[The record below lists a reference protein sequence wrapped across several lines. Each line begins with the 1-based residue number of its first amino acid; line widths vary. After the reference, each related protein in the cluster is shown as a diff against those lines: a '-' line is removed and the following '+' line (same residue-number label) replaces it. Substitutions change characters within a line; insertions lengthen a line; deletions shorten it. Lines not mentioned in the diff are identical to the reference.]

1 MALSLLHNPRNRH
14 DYVSDRHDWMVRL
27 VPRRILVAVSALLF
41 TCIAFTVATGTIWDR
56 HTDMERITTP
66 VFCVIFLIILL
77 ASIRLPDQHLH
88 LVTTALKV
96 AGGAILLAGIVDG
109 LALFDPTAEEAEN
122 HLIFYVCWLPVY
134 HAAIFYVS
142 TRERALRWSLR
153 FLAIFTLTV
162 LVLSYVGPL
171 PLHHDNVVILYF
183 ALFPQLAGILIVHF
197 ISVFREDLATE
208 RTRIRVL
215 QDTASALQQESENAE
230 RARQQ
235 AEASDRAKS
244 IFLANMGHELRTPLN
259 AILGFSQMM
268 ESGVRGPL
276 NETYQAYSGD
286 IRTSAEHLLSQIN
299 SILEVSRIDLGADTM
314 REEAVDVN
322 QLIVSC
328 IRLVQQRAVENEVS
342 IEWDAGSAPLAVRA
356 DADKLKQVITNI
368 LTNAVKFNHP
378 GGTVSIAAEVEA
390 EGGIIIQVRDTGIG
404 MTEAETVEALE
415 LFHQSDNGFIR
426 RYEGVGLGLS
436 IARSLVELHDG
447 SIAIE
452 STPGDGTTVKI
463 TLPSSRHI
471 GGTTDDSGVTDT
483 AAPTICAKTG

>member
-1 MALSLLHNPRNRH
+1 MAISLLHQPRNRH

-27 VPRRILVAVSALLF
+27 VPRRILVTVAAVLF

-66 VFCVIFLIILL
+66 VFCGIFLVILL

-88 LVTTALKV
+88 LVTTAMKV
-96 AGGAILLAGIVDG
+96 AGGAMLLAGIVDG
-109 LALFDPTAEEAEN
+109 LALFDPTAEGAEN

-134 HAAIFYVS
+134 HAAIFYIS

-153 FLAIFTLTV
+153 FLAIFTLILV
-162 LVLSYVGPL
+162 VLSYVGPL
-171 PLHHDNVVILYF
+171 PMHHDNVVILYF
-183 ALFPQLAGILIVHF
+183 SLFPQLAGILIVHF

-208 RTRIRVL
+208 PTRIGVL
-215 QDTASALQQESENAE
+215 QDTASALQQESENGE

-268 ESGVRGPL
+268 ESGVLGPL
-276 NETYQAYSGD
+276 NETYQAYSAD

-299 SILEVSRIDLGADTM
+299 SILEVSRIDLGADSM
-314 REEAVDVN
+314 REEPVDVN
-322 QLIVSC
+322 ALIVSC
-328 IRLVQQRAVENEVS
+328 IRLVQQRAVEKDISIGSEVRS
-342 IEWDAGSAPLAVRA
+342 NPLVVRA

-368 LTNAVKFNHP
+368 LANAVKFNHP
-378 GGTVSIAAEVEA
+378 GGTVSVTAEA
-390 EGGIIIQVRDTGIG
+390 EDGIIIQIRDTGIG
-404 MTEAETVEALE
+404 MTEAETVQALE

-447 SIAIE
+447 AITID
-452 STPGDGTTVKI
+452 STRGHGTTVTI
-463 TLPSSRHI
+463 VLPSSRHI
-471 GGTTDDSGVTDT
+471 DGTGADTDPTDT
-483 AAPTICAKTG
+483 GAAIIFAKTG